1 MRFHLPTV
9 SSFVSILVLNISN
22 ALFQLLLL
30 PILINHSSAENMGAY
45 FIALSYSV
53 LAAIFV
59 NFGTS
64 QTAVVELRKADSEEE
79 KTRILAETISLRIL
93 PLIFAIIITALLPIF
108 FSNGLYFLLVLP
120 IIAAEF
126 INPQFFLIASYRTK
140 NYAFYNLGFR
150 LVVLALIF
158 SMRESE
164 HLIEISILATGIG
177 MLVLNVVYLP
187 ITFLRKGIADAFPSM
202 ERTLKLVSTNSLV
215 LGNGLTVH
223 LQQSLFLFTL
233 PSFVSPVFLSAYG
246 FVDKLISSFRM
257 LVNAYSASFMPRAA
271 ITHQAGFQAWKKLK
285 AQQNKILAIFCIA
298 AGLIMYFFPE
308 QLLFLLLLGKTGT
321 PEFLRE
327 TTYLL
332 KLIAAV
338 PFLISMNVLN
348 VAELILEKKFVA
360 YFGAGVVVLLVSLLA
375 IDSLYVGAPASLAGY
390 YPMIIESA
398 CLLIYGVIVRKIR
411 ASALLV
417 FFAIGLFSCNDNL
430 PHNVEV
436 YRNHFDGGRGDL
448 LVFAGDKE
456 DTRPLVFSFNNNN
469 VLGPLNHNAVY
480 REISN
485 LPEHDIIE
493 IYVDIIIHDQW
504 KGNDGLASDFWGLF
518 INTKREFYT
527 TFSNLP
533 NTTQA
538 YPDQEGHFYKPG
550 ANSFKND
557 WDGRCSLKGK
567 VGGSSVYQFIW
578 KKPHSASSIKFA
590 LSDLVREVDPC
601 VKSWSIDNL
610 IVTCTNYDN

>member
-9 SSFVSILVLNISN
+9 SSFVSILVLNVSN
-22 ALFQLLLL
+22 ALFQLILL
-30 PILINHSSAENMGAY
+30 PILINHSSAQNMGAY

-64 QTAVVELRKADSEEE
+64 QTAVVELRKAESEEE
-79 KTRILAETISLRIL
+79 KTQILAETISLRIL
-93 PLIFAIIITALLPIF
+93 PFLFAIIITALLPMF

-140 NYAFYNLGFR
+140 KYTFYNIALR
-150 LVVLALIF
+150 LAVLALIYYK
-158 SMRESE
+158 RESE
-164 HLIEISILATGIG
+164 HLIEISILATGMG
-177 MLVLNVVYLP
+177 MLALNMVYLP
-187 ITFLRKGIADAFPSM
+187 LTFLRRGIADVFPSM
-202 ERTLKLVSTNSLV
+202 ERVLKLASTNSLV

-233 PSFVSPVFLSAYG
+233 PSFVSPVFLAAYG
-246 FVDKLISSFRM
+246 FVDKLISSFRL

-285 AQQNKILAIFCIA
+285 AQQNKILSVFCIA

-308 QLLFLLLLGKTGT
+308 QLLFILLLGKTGT

-375 IDSLYVGAPASLAGY
+375 IDTLYVGAPASLAGY

-398 CLLIYGVIVRKIR
+398 CLLIYGLIVRKVR
-411 ASALLV
+411 ANAMLV

-448 LVFAGDKE
+448 LVFAGDKV

-480 REISN
+480 R
-485 LPEHDIIE
+485 
-493 IYVDIIIHDQW
+493 DIIIHDQW

-538 YPDQEGHFYKPG
+538 YPEQEGHYFKPG
-550 ANSFKND
+550 ANSFRND